1 MGVLPKGGTLI
12 FYTYNKEV
20 KRIPQQVEGQLHNLS
35 EINFL
40 VDEM

>member
-12 FYTYNKEV
+12 FYTHNKEV
-20 KRIPQQVEGQLHNLS
+20 KRIQQQVEGQLHNLS

-40 VDEM
+40 AD